1 MVNYIKFAV
10 FLLLA
15 IGIADLAFA
24 DENLRDFYGKGI
36 GETVTRTETKRDYEQ
51 AGRPLTPNT
60 FQKRREIVIDKGGR
74 RIGFAIP
81 NSQGDTNN
89 NLLRLRSG
97 KRVGNQIFDS
107 GGRRVGIIIS
117 K

>member
-1 MVNYIKFAV
+1 MINFLNYVF

-15 IGIADLAFA
+15 VGFADRAFA
-24 DENLRDFYGKGI
+24 DENLRDFYGRGI
-36 GETVTRTETKRDYEQ
+36 DSTVTHEKAQRNYEQ
-51 AGRPLTPNT
+51 AAIPLAPNAV
-60 FQKRREIVIDKGGR
+60 KKGREIVIDKRGR
-74 RIGFAIP
+74 RIGLAIP
-81 NSQGDTNN
+81 NSQGCTNN
-89 NLLRLRSG
+89 DLLRLRSG

>member
-24 DENLRDFYGKGI
+24 DENLRDIYGKGI
-36 GETVTRTETKRDYEQ
+36 GETVTRIETKRKYEQ
-51 AGRPLTPNT
+51 AGGPLATNT
-60 FQKRREIVIDKGGR
+60 VQKYREIVIDKRGR
-74 RIGFAIP
+74 RIEFAIT

-89 NLLRLRSG
+89 DLLRLRSG